1 MNFENNGPMLGELYN
16 LPYNHTRSQERIMEK
31 FIIEGGIPLRG
42 DVTPS
47 GNKNAALPILAACI
61 LTDETVVLHNVPQIR
76 DVIDMR
82 RLLESSG
89 VQVDTVNEN
98 TWHLTAHNLHVADLD
113 PDMCRRI
120 RASILLAGPMLARTG
135 ELQIP
140 PPGGDVIG
148 RRRLD
153 THILALKALGAQA
166 SYERMLKFKTD
177 KLIGTDILLDE
188 ASVTATENV
197 IMAAVTAKGK
207 TTIRNAASEPHVQ
220 ELCHF
225 LNSMGA
231 KIMDA
236 GSNTLH
242 IEGVD
247 QLHGTEH
254 TIGSDL
260 LEVISFVGAAV
271 VTKGQIRIRNAD
283 VQHLEMVSHVFRR
296 MGIVWD
302 VDGNDLLVPETQPR
316 NIISDLDGAVPEIKT
331 NVWPAFPTDLISIA
345 ITVATQ
351 MNGSILFHD
360 WMFSGRMYFTDKLV
374 GMGARIILC
383 DPYRCLVQGP
393 STLYAE
399 KLESPD
405 IRAGMALLLATLAA
419 KGESTIRNVRQI
431 DRGYERV
438 DDKLRLLGAQIERV
452 EE

>member
-1 MNFENNGPMLGELYN
+1 
-16 LPYNHTRSQERIMEK
+16 MEK
-31 FIIEGGIPLRG
+31 FIIEGGIPLHG
-42 DVTPS
+42 EVTPS
-47 GNKNAALPILAACI
+47 GNKNAALPILTACL
-61 LTDETVVLHNVPQIR
+61 LTNESVVLHNIPQIK

-82 RLLESSG
+82 MLLENLG
-89 VQVDTVNEN
+89 VTVESLDKNS
-98 TWHLTAHNLHVADLD
+98 WMLTAQDLRTADLD
-113 PDMCRRI
+113 PELCRRI
-120 RASILLAGPMLARTG
+120 RASILLAGPMLARMG
-135 ELQIP
+135 ELQLP

-153 THILALKALGAQA
+153 THILALQALGAQV
-166 SYERMLKFKTD
+166 SYERTMEFRAD
-177 KLIGTDILLDE
+177 KLEGANILLDE

-197 IMAAVTAKGK
+197 IMAAVLAKGI

-220 ELCHF
+220 ELCNI

-231 KIMDA
+231 RISDI
-236 GSNTLH
+236 GSNTIH
-242 IEGVD
+242 IEGVSE
-247 QLHGTEH
+247 LHGTDYS
-254 TIGSDL
+254 IGSDL
-260 LEVISFVGAAV
+260 LEVISFVGASV
-271 VTKGQIRIRNAD
+271 VTGGEVTIRNAG
-283 VQHLEMVSHVFRR
+283 VHHLEMISHVFRR
-296 MGIVWD
+296 MGVVWS
-302 VDGNDLLVPETQPR
+302 VDGNDIVVLKNQPKT
-316 NIISDLDGAVPEIKT
+316 IIPDLDGAIPEIKT

-351 MNGSILFHD
+351 MTGSVLFHD

-393 STLYAE
+393 NTLYAE

-419 KGESTIRNVRQI
+419 NGKSTIRNVRQI

-438 DDKLRLLGAQIERV
+438 DEKLRQLGADIERV

>member
-1 MNFENNGPMLGELYN
+1 
-16 LPYNHTRSQERIMEK
+16 MEK
-31 FIIEGGIPLRG
+31 FVIEGGIPLHG
-42 DVTPS
+42 EVTPS
-47 GNKNAALPILAACI
+47 GNKNAALPILAACL
-61 LTDETVVLHNVPQIR
+61 LTEEPVTLHNVPHIK
-76 DVIDMR
+76 DVLDMR
-82 RLLESSG
+82 ALLESLG
-89 VQVDTVNEN
+89 VQTETLNAN
-98 TWHLTAHNLHVADLD
+98 TWRITARDVRAADLD

-135 ELQIP
+135 GLQIP

-148 RRRLD
+148 RRRID
-153 THILALKALGAQA
+153 THILALEALGAQT
-166 SYERMLKFKTD
+166 SYERRLKFKVD
-177 KLIGTDILLDE
+177 ELVGADILLDE

-197 IMAAVTAKGK
+197 VMAAVIAKGK

-231 KIMDA
+231 NIRDI

-242 IEGVD
+242 VEGVPS
-247 QLHGTEH
+247 LHGTVH
-254 TIGSDL
+254 TIGPDL
-260 LEVISFVGAAV
+260 LEVVSFVGAAV
-271 VTKGQIRIRNAD
+271 VTRGQVKIHDAGI
-283 VQHLEMVSHVFRR
+283 QHLEMISQVFRR
-296 MGIVWD
+296 MGVFWE
-302 VDGNDLLVPETQPR
+302 VDGNSLLVPEAQPR
-316 NIISDLDGAVPEIKT
+316 KVISDMDGAVPEIKT

-351 MNGSILFHD
+351 MSGSVLFHD

-393 STLYAE
+393 SSLYAE

-419 KGESTIRNVRQI
+419 NGQSTIRNVRQI
-431 DRGYERV
+431 DRGYEKV
-438 DDKLRLLGAQIERV
+438 DEKLKLLGAKIERID
-452 EE
+452 E